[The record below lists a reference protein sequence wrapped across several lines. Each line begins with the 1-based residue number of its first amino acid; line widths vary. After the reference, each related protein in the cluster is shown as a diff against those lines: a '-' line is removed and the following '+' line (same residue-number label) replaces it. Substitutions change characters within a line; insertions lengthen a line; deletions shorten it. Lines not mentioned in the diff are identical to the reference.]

1 MRGPGVNQPSTA
13 PGGSSRS
20 SLLSWLVLAVAL
32 VVVAVVAIGVW
43 LSYVHPYAYGV
54 TLRPATIVAKQEQRV
69 SGDHSRADTAS
80 TYWQIDARLADGGD
94 TASIRVGIHHLYGKD
109 VGDQIEIYQ
118 VDGGWKAREYTSPVR
133 LGLYGLGLIFV
144 VALPGEVDPDRP
156 KQPGPAVS
164 VGAGHWPGRRRG
176 RRLRPPGSLPW
187 PQSVAS
193 RPRQSRPGS
202 PPGPGRSRWPGWL
215 RWPDVNH
222 DEIEGASHG

>member
-80 TYWQIDARLADGGD
+80 TYWEIDATLADGGD

-144 VALPGEVDPDRP
+144 VACLVKWIQIVRSTGPG
-156 KQPGPAVS
+156 G
-164 VGAGHWPGRRRG
+164 
-176 RRLRPPGSLPW
+176 L
-187 PQSVAS
+187 
-193 RPRQSRPGS
+193 
-202 PPGPGRSRWPGWL
+202 GRSRSLARPTSRTKAPSPWIAPLASVGGKQTQGSQGRDRRPG
-215 RWPDVNH
+215 RAAVDGRV
-222 DEIEGASHG
+222 GYGGRM